1 MAMQAEGK
9 PLRAMRAA
17 IDQKYSKFGPSTPTP
32 LPPA

>member
-9 PLRAMRAA
+9 SLSTIRTA
-17 IDQKYSKFGPSTPTP
+17 IDQQYGQYGPSTPTP